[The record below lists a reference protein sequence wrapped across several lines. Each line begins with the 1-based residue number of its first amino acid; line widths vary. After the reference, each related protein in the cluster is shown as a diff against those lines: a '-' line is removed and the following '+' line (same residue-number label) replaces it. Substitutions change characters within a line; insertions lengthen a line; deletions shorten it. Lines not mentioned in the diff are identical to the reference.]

1 MSGGMSSFTSQDC
14 ESMARALRLAERGR
28 YTAHPNP
35 VVGCVLVKN
44 GAVVGE
50 GFHEK
55 TGDAHAEVNALQA
68 AGEAARG
75 SIAYVTLEPCAH
87 HGRTPPCAE
96 ALIAAGVGKVIVA
109 MQDPSKDASG
119 RGSGML
125 VDAGIEVQTGLME
138 SAAASLNRGFLK
150 RVTVERPLLRLK
162 LAASIDGAIAMASG
176 ESQWI
181 TGAQARRDVQRLRAR
196 SGAVMTGIGTVL
208 SDDPSLN
215 VRASEIDT
223 GGLQPIRVVLDSR
236 LRMPLAAGMLALSG
250 TTLVCCTGD
259 IDASEFQKSNAEVMA
274 FPDIEG
280 RVDADSVLQELAAR
294 GVNEVLVEAGAE
306 LAGNLLERD
315 LVDELVI
322 YQAPHIIGSQTI
334 GLVNTPSWASL
345 SDRRALTVTDVRR
358 IGRDTRITA
367 TLGQSGQTKDT

>member
-1 MSGGMSSFTSQDC
+1 MSSFTLRDC
-14 ESMARALRLAERGR
+14 ENMARALRLAERGR

-44 GAVVGE
+44 GAVIGE

-68 AGEAARG
+68 AGEKARG
-75 SIAYVTLEPCAH
+75 STAYVTLEPCAH

-96 ALIAAGVGKVIVA
+96 ALIAAGVAKVVVA
-109 MQDPSKDASG
+109 MQDPSTDVSG
-119 RGSGML
+119 HGL
-125 VDAGIEVQTGLME
+125 ELLTDAGIEVQSGLMA
-138 SAAASLNRGFLK
+138 STATSLNRGFLK
-150 RVTVERPLLRLK
+150 RVTQQRPLLRLK
-162 LAASIDGAIAMASG
+162 LASSIDGAIAMAGG

-181 TGAQARRDVQRLRAR
+181 TGPEARLDVQRLRAR

-215 VRASEIDT
+215 VRAMEIDT

-236 LRMPLAAGMLALSG
+236 LRMPLAAGMLALPG
-250 TTLVCCTGD
+250 KTLVCCTGD
-259 IDASEFQKSNAEVMA
+259 RSASELQKTNAEVMT
-274 FPDIEG
+274 FGDIEG
-280 RVDADSVLQELAAR
+280 RVDADKVLQELATR
-294 GVNEVLVEAGAE
+294 GVNEVLVEAGPE
-306 LAGNLLERD
+306 LAGNLMERD

-322 YQAPHIIGSQTI
+322 YQAPHIMGSQTK
-334 GLVNTPSWASL
+334 GLVKTPSWIAL

-358 IGRDTRITA
+358 IGTDTRITA
-367 TLGQSGQTKDT
+367 TLEH